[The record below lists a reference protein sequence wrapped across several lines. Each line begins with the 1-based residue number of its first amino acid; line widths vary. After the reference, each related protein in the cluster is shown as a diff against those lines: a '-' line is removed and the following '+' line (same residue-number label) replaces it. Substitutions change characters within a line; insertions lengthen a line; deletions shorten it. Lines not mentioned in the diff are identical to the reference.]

1 MPSSSASYLAHY
13 ITPFG
18 QSQLIR
24 QERWPSRWPLLACCK
39 YGIGRPG
46 CLWFFAEQQALS
58 FSGFSPEEKARTQG
72 LKDSRT
78 QGLKDSRS
86 QEAKKSSHGGH
97 GGHGVIL
104 LKHGLEPASS
114 DSVVRE
120 FLSP

>member
-46 CLWFFAEQQALS
+46 CLWCFAEQQASS
-58 FSGFSPEEKARTQG
+58 FSGFSLEEKARTQA
-72 LKDSRT
+72 LK
-78 QGLKDSRS
+78 KKK
-86 QEAKKSSHGGH
+86 KKSSHGGH

-104 LKHGLEPASS
+104 LKHGLKPASS
-114 DSVVRE
+114 D
-120 FLSP
+120 